1 MNEGQ
6 NGIFSGLANSDAN
19 NQSNFGLQT
28 NNSANLQSGFA
39 SQANNGANTQP
50 NFSSQP
56 NSGVASQPNFAPQ
69 TPVVGPSSG
78 DIIIGGKD
86 SRKSYKWLLFLVL
99 GVIIVVAIIIVAVL
113 LNTKNLIGK
122 TSNAD
127 LAELVS
133 CIENGPDDE
142 TKTTTTENDTDNTEN
157 ATENSETN
165 NSANEEA
172 DEETDTE
179 IADTIYAIRIKNNPR
194 SVIETYYDE
203 LNKKAENVL
212 SELPDETAMEYR
224 SALKVLEHAINYK
237 KVSEK
242 AVEAA
247 KAGLDNAKT
256 YFEENFDCTDTT
268 NGLATL
274 CQIEARYYENVM
286 GEYFLYAENG
296 CYQNDS
302 YNLECLN
309 NISENLES
317 SIESPNEALAKMSSS
332 AVLKTLSSE
341 IKTLNQKLLEGQ
353 SNV

>member
-6 NGIFSGLANSDAN
+6 NGIFSGLANSDAS

-28 NNSANLQSGFA
+28 NNSASP
-39 SQANNGANTQP
+39 QP
-50 NFSSQP
+50 NF
-56 NSGVASQPNFAPQ
+56 ASQPNNSASPQPNFIPQ
-69 TPVVGPSSG
+69 TPVVAPSGG
-78 DIIIGGKD
+78 DIILGGKD
-86 SRKSYKWLLFLVL
+86 SRKSHKWLIFLVFGVVL
-99 GVIIVVAIIIVAVL
+99 VAAVVIIAVL
-113 LNTKNLIGK
+113 LSTKNLIGK

-133 CIENGPDDE
+133 YIENGPDDE
-142 TKTTTTENDTDNTEN
+142 TKNTATENNTDSTEN
-157 ATENSETN
+157 ATENSETDN
-165 NSANEEA
+165 NTNEEVS
-172 DEETDTE
+172 EETDTE

-194 SVIETYYDE
+194 NVIETYYDE
-203 LNKKAENVL
+203 LSKKAENVL
-212 SELPDETAMEYR
+212 SELPDETASEYR

-237 KVSEK
+237 KVSEI

-256 YFEENFDCTDTT
+256 YFEENFDCTDAT

-296 CYQNDS
+296 CYQDDS

-309 NISENLES
+309 NIGENLES

-332 AVLKTLSSE
+332 TVLKTLSSE

-353 SNV
+353 NNV